1 MIEDAVYLS
10 EDECVQN
17 QISSPITFQGTL
29 SKWTNY
35 IHGWQER
42 FIILKDGA
50 LSYYKSED
58 EAKLGCRGAISIY
71 RCIIKVRK
79 KFSLE
84 LRFCLICVFF
94 FLLYFSFCLPHSFT
108 FVLSLPHCHSASW
121 DWWMS
126 VWCQRWW
133 LCLVFKSSNAWRKK

>member
-94 FLLYFSFCLPHSFT
+94 FLLFFFFLFAAHFHIRTLTTSLPFSFM
-108 FVLSLPHCHSASW
+108 SLMNVGLMSA
-121 DWWMS
+121 
-126 VWCQRWW
+126 
-133 LCLVFKSSNAWRKK
+133 LVTVFGI